1 MVSYPLPVDGMDW
14 DDVRFFLALA
24 RAGSVRGA
32 GATLGVSHSTVGRR
46 VEAFEERLRARLFD
60 RSRDGYRLTDAGR
73 RMLASA
79 EEVETRLAR
88 MQRDLLGADDRFA
101 GPVHLTCWDPY
112 VVELLMPELRAFTD
126 EHPEVDLQLS
136 AESRARNLSLRE
148 ADVALRALAPDGR
161 PPEHLLGRRLVRMAF
176 AAYVAVGEAERLDPD
191 RPGSEPR
198 WLGFDD
204 PAPQIAA
211 LASTPH
217 AGAELWGSFG
227 SLHLMVAAT
236 RAGLGIGTLPCYLA
250 DRDPGLQ
257 RIERSAIDLHAEV
270 WLLSHPDLRT
280 TARLKALRDRVRA
293 AVVALEPLFGGD
305 EGGA

>member
-1 MVSYPLPVDGMDW
+1 MDW

-24 RAGSVRGA
+24 RACSARGA
-32 GATLGVSHSTVGRR
+32 GATLGVSHSTVARR

-112 VVELLMPELRAFTD
+112 VVELLMPELRAFT
-126 EHPEVDLQLS
+126 ETHPDVDLQLS

-148 ADVALRALAPDGR
+148 ADVALRALAPDGS
-161 PPEHLLGRRLVRMAF
+161 PPEHLMGRRLVRMAF

-211 LASTPH
+211 LATTPH

-236 RAGLGIGTLPCYLA
+236 RGGLGVGTLPCYLA
-250 DRDPGLQ
+250 DRDPRLQ
-257 RIERSAIDLHAEV
+257 RIERSAIHMHAEV

-280 TARLKALRDRVRA
+280 TARLKALRDCVRE